1 MQMAAVYFRDRDAA
15 CAWARGV
22 PESMD
27 MLWPHGWQR
36 MVERTFRRV
45 SMGSGMSACLS
56 ASFRQPGGQFW
67 PWRRIA

>member
-1 MQMAAVYFRDRDAA
+1 MQLTAVYFRDRDAA

-27 MLWPHGWQR
+27 MLASRLAKDGGADIPPC
-36 MVERTFRRV
+36 
-45 SMGSGMSACLS
+45 SMGSGMSA
-56 ASFRQPGGQFW
+56 SFRQSGGQFW